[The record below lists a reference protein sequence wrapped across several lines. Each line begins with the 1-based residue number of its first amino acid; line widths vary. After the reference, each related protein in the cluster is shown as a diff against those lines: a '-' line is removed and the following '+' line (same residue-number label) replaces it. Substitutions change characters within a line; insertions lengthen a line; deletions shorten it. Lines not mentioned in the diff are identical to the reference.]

1 MKKLNI
7 IISVLI
13 ALPLMILADNVDTLV
28 KLHSQGFENQK
39 NGNHKEAL
47 RLYNKACNGGYID
60 ACAFIGDMYII
71 NKNIQN
77 IPKGIAILDKACEDD
92 STYACRTLG
101 YTYYYGNKVK
111 QDKAK
116 SINYFSKACKL
127 NDKNS
132 CNTIQKV
139 KNNTLKIPKK

>member
-1 MKKLNI
+1 MNKLNT

-13 ALPLMILADNVDTLV
+13 ALPIILLANNVNTLA
-28 KLHSQGFENQK
+28 KLHSQGFKAQQ

-47 RLYNKACNGGYID
+47 RLYKKACDGGYID
-60 ACAFIGDMYII
+60 ACAFIGDMYIV

-77 IPKGIAILDKACEDD
+77 ISKGIAILDKACEDD

-101 YTYYYGNKVK
+101 YIYYYGNKVK
-111 QDKAK
+111 QEKSK

-132 CNTIQKV
+132 CDTIEKV
-139 KNNTLKIPKK
+139 KNNTLRIPKK